1 SVVFFSSA
9 VLFFFAFSCLFVIFF
24 FLMFR
29 LPLIFTL
36 FPYTTLFRSV
46 AVQVLVMERSQPVP
60 VSAPSVKVAVRPVAQ
75 LSLTEAVPKAAVI
88 CADVGFLFIHVA
100 LPILIT
106 GASVSLVKVIVCVCV
121 PVLPHA
127 SVAVQV
133 LVMERSQPVPVS
145 APSVKVA
152 VRPVAQLSLTEAVP
166 KAAVICA
173 AVGLQVTAVE
183 AVTVITGASVSL
195 VAVVGLDVV
204 LHLFA
209 AVIVGVSV
217 VFPQL
222 LLVPT

>member
-75 LSLTEAVPKAAVI
+75 LSLTEAVPKRSEEHTSE
-88 CADVGFLFIHVA
+88 LQSRTHVVS
-100 LPILIT
+100 LLLLKKKT
-106 GASVSLVKVIVCVCV
+106 VSLVKVIVCVCV

-127 SVAVQV
+127 S
-133 LVMERSQPVPVS
+133 
-145 APSVKVA
+145 
-152 VRPVAQLSLTEAVP
+152 
-166 KAAVICA
+166 
-173 AVGLQVTAVE
+173 
-183 AVTVITGASVSL
+183 
-195 VAVVGLDVV
+195 
-204 LHLFA
+204 
-209 AVIVGVSV
+209 
-217 VFPQL
+217 
-222 LLVPT
+222 